1 MTPYGSV
8 FFNLQFFFKFLKL
21 HVNFRNQVIHVYVK
35 WVYKTDFDDRFALH
49 STAAAVRQHMT
60 QRHDHIVQAVMVV
73 DGCGD
78 FAIMTSGHILIA
90 KRGLRSIN
98 LIQWHIILKARHLS
112 TL

>member
-1 MTPYGSV
+1 MHD
-8 FFNLQFFFKFLKL
+8 NFL
-21 HVNFRNQVIHVYVK
+21 NQVIYVK
-35 WVYKTDFDDRFALH
+35 WVFKTDFDDHFALH

-98 LIQWHIILKARHLS
+98 LIHWHIILKARHLS

>member
-1 MTPYGSV
+1 MWVS
-8 FFNLQFFFKFLKL
+8 FFNLQHLIFFCKFLKL
-21 HVNFRNQVIHVYVK
+21 HDNFQNQVIYVK
-35 WVYKTDFDDRFALH
+35 WVFKTDFDDHFALH

>member
-1 MTPYGSV
+1 
-8 FFNLQFFFKFLKL
+8 
-21 HVNFRNQVIHVYVK
+21 
-35 WVYKTDFDDRFALH
+35 
-49 STAAAVRQHMT
+49 MT

-78 FAIMTSGHILIA
+78 FAIMTSGYILLQ
-90 KRGLRSIN
+90 RGLRSIN